1 MSLISYESSKL
12 YKERTKRYHDKKILH
27 REFRPGQEVLLYNSI
42 LKLFPK
48 KLKSR
53 WSGPI
58 TVKDVKS
65 YGAIEIEDQ
74 SKDCSWL
81 VNCQRLN
88 IYLGGEVPQHTIVI
102 NLEDP

>member
-1 MSLISYESSKL
+1 MRLNAYESSKL

-27 REFRPGQEVLLYNSI
+27 REFRPGQEVLLYNSR

-65 YGAIEIEDQ
+65 
-74 SKDCSWL
+74 
-81 VNCQRLN
+81 
-88 IYLGGEVPQHTIVI
+88 
-102 NLEDP
+102 